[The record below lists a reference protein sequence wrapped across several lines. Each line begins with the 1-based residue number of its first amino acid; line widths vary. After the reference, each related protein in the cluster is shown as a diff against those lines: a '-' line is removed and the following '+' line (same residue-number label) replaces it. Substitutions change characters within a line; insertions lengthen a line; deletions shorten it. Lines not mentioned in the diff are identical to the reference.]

1 MDTIQQWLKILFVCL
16 FEDLMWLTYRHTDR
30 LTYIAR
36 CIHDGPPSVKRYK
49 IQAPSKVGIL
59 IVNAISKKP
68 KYNYQNNYLIKHNNL
83 SGFNNKYINKV
94 L

>member
-1 MDTIQQWLKILFVCL
+1 MKIQKAPKFKEAIWAFK
-16 FEDLMWLTYRHTDR
+16 
-30 LTYIAR
+30 
-36 CIHDGPPSVKRYK
+36 SKSYK